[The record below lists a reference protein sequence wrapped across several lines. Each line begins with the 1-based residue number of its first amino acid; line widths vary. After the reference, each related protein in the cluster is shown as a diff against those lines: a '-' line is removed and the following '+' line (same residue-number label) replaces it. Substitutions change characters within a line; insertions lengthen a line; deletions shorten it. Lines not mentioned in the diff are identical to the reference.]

1 MFSAFRLV
9 RIPQDSQLQAWN
21 AADELLLERLNTSTA
36 GKIVVVNDD
45 FAALAVALHESD
57 LDWWHD
63 SAMAQEA
70 LQLNCSKNAVRLP
83 QIIDQLATVA
93 TYQTVIIHIPKSIKL
108 FQWQLEQLI
117 AASSAETQFY
127 VLGMVKHVGK
137 GHIKVMEQLFA
148 EVEPGRAEKKAR
160 VIRLQKPITS
170 AQSVGNSQYQV
181 PELSAEFTNLPGCY
195 AENTIDPGARTFIG
209 FFNLMPQVNKALD
222 LGCGNGLLA
231 VALLQRQP
239 ELELCLV
246 DDSQQGLAS
255 AQLSLAAN
263 GWTEKLSYR
272 HSNGL
277 NQLAHDEQFELIIC
291 NPPFHQSTTLTENIA
306 VKMIRDAGQHL
317 TEGGQLW
324 LVANRHLD
332 YRTACKRHFQ
342 AVKLRSN
349 NARFNII
356 QCIK

>member
-148 EVEPGRAEKKAR
+148 EVEPGRAEKKA
-160 VIRLQKPITS
+160 
-170 AQSVGNSQYQV
+170 
-181 PELSAEFTNLPGCY
+181 
-195 AENTIDPGARTFIG
+195 
-209 FFNLMPQVNKALD
+209 
-222 LGCGNGLLA
+222 
-231 VALLQRQP
+231 
-239 ELELCLV
+239 
-246 DDSQQGLAS
+246 
-255 AQLSLAAN
+255 
-263 GWTEKLSYR
+263 
-272 HSNGL
+272 
-277 NQLAHDEQFELIIC
+277 
-291 NPPFHQSTTLTENIA
+291 
-306 VKMIRDAGQHL
+306 
-317 TEGGQLW
+317 
-324 LVANRHLD
+324 
-332 YRTACKRHFQ
+332 
-342 AVKLRSN
+342 
-349 NARFNII
+349 
-356 QCIK
+356 